1 MIDHWLWR
9 IWMDRIKKERVLQ
22 PGDYVPHSLVYPPWG
37 DGTYRVFKL
46 ARVASIVEDK
56 TVDNKE
62 VKFTEQV
69 KDYPEGDHDDQV
81 DTTRAIRPGT
91 RFTLFFN
98 IVMII
103 LETLSVLAILAMP
116 LGIGIVAW
124 EVLPGNFENLK
135 DSAWI
140 YLFYYIVGLPLLAA
154 WIIGAVGI
162 YALGGAFVTSIRTSI
177 GLIRDRSK

>member
-1 MIDHWLWR
+1 M
-9 IWMDRIKKERVLQ
+9 
-22 PGDYVPHSLVYPPWG
+22 
-37 DGTYRVFKL
+37 
-46 ARVASIVEDK
+46 EDK
-56 TVDNKE
+56 FMSETRN
-62 VKFTEQV
+62 
-69 KDYPEGDHDDQV
+69 YPEGDHDDQV

-116 LGIGIVAW
+116 LGIGILGW

-177 GLIRDRSK
+177 RLIRTRSK